1 MSWRNVVKEFDI
13 RLPKASVTRAALRE
27 TTNRL
32 AAELALPT
40 DGVPDWNDFEWRAAM
55 AASVMHGISGLLAG
69 RLRWQGPPAW
79 AAFLAEQLDQSR
91 RRERRARELLARLDR
106 SAREAGL
113 PLLAMKGSALLA
125 LGVYAPGERPMSD
138 VDLLARPGDM
148 AATDGLITANGYAL
162 DIAKRRHR
170 AYEPLGQGSDRAFG
184 EHEDNPTKIEL
195 HEAVREPLPLHEID
209 ITADLLPPAAAPGL
223 NAYASTAALMRHLLL
238 HAAGNLCNRCVRLI
252 QLHDIALLGA
262 RLDAAAWHEALA
274 PASDG
279 RPAWWAVPPLLLAQ
293 RLFPAA
299 LPEGLLAEV
308 LAPALA
314 VCPPGLRRSIASRGL
329 AESSLSHLDIP
340 MLPGIEWSQT
350 HGEALQFAWRRLHPA
365 REGRAAT
372 TEVLSRQHSLAGSAW
387 AHQPRW
393 LKALSFLRGAPPRVQ
408 TLYNLHRALAY
419 RPSSSA

>member
-1 MSWRNVVKEFDI
+1 MSELDES
-13 RLPKASVTRAALRE
+13 LPNAAVLQATLKAATD
-27 TTNRL
+27 RL
-32 AAELALPT
+32 AAELVTPT
-40 DGVPDWNDFEWRAAM
+40 AQAPRWNDFEWRTAM
-55 AASVMHGISGLLAG
+55 AVSVMHGISGLLAG

-125 LGVYAPGERPMSD
+125 LGLYAPGERPMSD
-138 VDLLARPGDM
+138 VDLLARPVDM
-148 AATDGLITANGYAL
+148 AAADGLITANGYVL
-162 DIAKRRHR
+162 GIAKRRHR

-184 EHEDNPTKIEL
+184 EHEGNPTKIEL
-195 HEAVREPLPLHEID
+195 HEAVREPLPLREVD

-238 HAAGNLCNRCVRLI
+238 HAAGNICNRCVRLI

-262 RLDAAAWHEALA
+262 RLDAAAWREALA

-279 RPAWWAVPPLLLAQ
+279 RPAWWAMPPLLLAQ

-299 LPEGLLAEV
+299 LPEGLLAQV

-314 VCPPGLRRSIASRGL
+314 ACPPGLRRSIASRGL

-350 HGEALQFAWRRLHPA
+350 SGEALQFAWRRLHPT
-365 REGRAAT
+365 REDRAAMV
-372 TEVLSRQHSLAGSAW
+372 EVLSRQHSLAGSAW
-387 AHQPRW
+387 TRQPRW
-393 LKALSFLRGAPPRVQ
+393 LKALSFLRGAPPRAQ
-408 TLYNLHRALAY
+408 TLYNLHRALDY